1 MHTYTNSLKCWCHLC
16 WPHHHFAYCG
26 NLPRVNWLG
35 LSWVLFVLFLRD
47 ISKEYSVRWYGKAQM
62 NFLVNPVF
70 FFFPFR
76 WIECLPHASHCV
88 RQNSNST
95 QPFLVLRFNLFI
107 RWLLIPTVISI
118 QGMDV
123 RYSATF
129 PVGDG
134 HLPPGQWESHSWT
147 QLVGFCCYQEASDL
161 GRYSRRVQ
169 CKMPWHP
176 ALPFFYS
183 PSFPWSNLLLHSGR
197 GNRGSGQ
204 DSCSPRHSGSSLLS
218 TAEAKCHW

>member
-1 MHTYTNSLKCWCHLC
+1 
-16 WPHHHFAYCG
+16 
-26 NLPRVNWLG
+26 
-35 LSWVLFVLFLRD
+35 
-47 ISKEYSVRWYGKAQM
+47 M

-70 FFFPFR
+70 FFFSHPVESSAYHAPPTVSGRTAIQLNRSWCWGLIYLLDDSSFPQSLASKE
-76 WIECLPHASHCV
+76 WTWGTLPHS
-88 RQNSNST
+88 
-95 QPFLVLRFNLFI
+95 
-107 RWLLIPTVISI
+107 
-118 QGMDV
+118 
-123 RYSATF
+123 
-129 PVGDG
+129 
-134 HLPPGQWESHSWT
+134 QWEMAICPLANGQSHSWT

-161 GRYSRRVQ
+161 GHYSRRVK
-169 CKMPWHP
+169 CEMPWHP